1 METRSMDNPFDD
13 ALGMARSMRNWR
25 AEDRE
30 QFDSMAALAER
41 VLTEA
46 DQILDP
52 ESRSSVTP
60 QSVLLR
66 FIVRW
71 IDDGV
76 RVDDAMGR
84 L

>member
-1 METRSMDNPFDD
+1 
-13 ALGMARSMRNWR
+13 MRNWR

>member
-1 METRSMDNPFDD
+1 MDNPFDD

-25 AEDRE
+25 VEDRE
-30 QFDSMAALAER
+30 QFDAMAALAER

-46 DQILDP
+46 DGIIDP

-60 QSVLLR
+60 QQVLLR

-76 RVDDAMGR
+76 QVDDAMGR